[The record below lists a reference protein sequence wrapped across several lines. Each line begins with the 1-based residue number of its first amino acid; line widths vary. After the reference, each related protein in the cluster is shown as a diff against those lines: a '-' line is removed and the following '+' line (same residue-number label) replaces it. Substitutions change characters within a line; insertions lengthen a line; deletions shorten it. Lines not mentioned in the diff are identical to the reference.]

1 MMNFWSFSNSTSSC
15 VKYKLKTIKLRG
27 RKIEKERVAIVKT
40 RMNKRCS
47 NKFSSVKIKSVANT
61 SKGSMI
67 HIHNFRNFISEIID
81 DTLRKTFANKVSEI
95 KFRKFFMCFTVLAYH
110 SLT

>member
-1 MMNFWSFSNSTSSC
+1 MMNFRSFSNSTSSC
-15 VKYKLKTIKLRG
+15 VKYELKTIKLRG

-61 SKGSMI
+61 SKI
-67 HIHNFRNFISEIID
+67 
-81 DTLRKTFANKVSEI
+81 ANKRETR
-95 KFRKFFMCFTVLAYH
+95 FRYVRYMIRH
-110 SLT
+110 R